1 MNPDEQV
8 LSEKNERDC
17 SVACRWLPRI
27 AYGVSLGITIVVGI
41 QPMLYFLSIVFA
53 LFASFGFIW
62 SVLVWN
68 NSNAASRFLIS
79 ASVPLLFPWL
89 LRRLIDWL

>member
-1 MNPDEQV
+1 
-8 LSEKNERDC
+8 
-17 SVACRWLPRI
+17 
-27 AYGVSLGITIVVGI
+27 
-41 QPMLYFLSIVFA
+41 MLYFLSIVFA